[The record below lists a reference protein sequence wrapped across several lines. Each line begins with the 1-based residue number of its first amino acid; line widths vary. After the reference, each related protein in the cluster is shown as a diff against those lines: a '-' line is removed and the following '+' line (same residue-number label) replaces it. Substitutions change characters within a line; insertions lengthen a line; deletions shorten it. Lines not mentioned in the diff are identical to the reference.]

1 MMTDQERIDAIAA
14 TLRSLGDSAQTA
26 AREAGVIM
34 ALAKTIAEE
43 MKKTP
48 DRLSDEEVMGTDDK

>member
-48 DRLSDEEVMGTDDK
+48 DRLSDEEVMDTDGK